1 MLYFGKSSIRELR
14 GAAQPSHKSPTQ
26 CMRRRL
32 LHVATAE
39 AVTTRPIEAP
49 KFDFESYMVERAKL
63 VNKALDQAVPLVYPE
78 TLTEAMRYSLL
89 AGGKRV
95 RPALCLAACD
105 LVGGDLESAM
115 PAAIAMEMV
124 HTMSLIHDDLP
135 AMDNDDFRRGRP
147 TNHKVYGEDVAI
159 LAGDALLT
167 FSFEHIA
174 KSTKGIPAERVLKVI
189 VELGRA
195 VGAEGLTAGQVV
207 DIKSENQEVG
217 LDVLQYIHH
226 HKTAALL
233 EAAVVCGAIVG
244 GADEATVEKLR
255 KYALNIG
262 LAFQVVDDIL
272 DVTQTT
278 EQLGKTAAKDLAVNK
293 TTYPKLLGIEKSRQV
308 AEDLIKEAIQ
318 QLDGFEASRAA
329 PLIALA
335 KFIGYRQN

>member
-1 MLYFGKSSIRELR
+1 MLQFGKSSIRELR
-14 GAAQPSHKSPTQ
+14 GTKQPIHRVPMQ

-39 AVTTRPIEAP
+39 AVTTRPIEAAQ
-49 KFDFESYMVERAKL
+49 FDFESYMVERAKL

-105 LVGGDLESAM
+105 LVGGNLESAM

-174 KSTKGIPAERVLKVI
+174 KSTKEVPAERVLRVI

-293 TTYPKLLGIEKSRQV
+293 TTYPKLLGIEKSREI
-308 AEDLIKEAIQ
+308 ADDLIKEAIQ
-318 QLDGFEASRAA
+318 QLDGFESSRAA